1 MKTKNPNVIE
11 SMCHHFSDLLDKGSP
26 FQRPVSI
33 IHFIGAFTL
42 TVVGHSLTD
51 LQTKC
56 PKTYPP
62 EAYSFRNFILHPQV
76 GQFTIITTSSL
87 QPYRWCIGNINILV
101 FANSG
106 EISNILCLQK
116 DMIGFVAII
125 NTIADNFFVVSFIP
139 LNRGI
144 RRIHEF

>member
-1 MKTKNPNVIE
+1 MKAKKPKVIK
-11 SMCHHFSDLLDKGSP
+11 SIHSHYSDLLDKGSL
-26 FQRPVSI
+26 FQRPVAT
-33 IHFIGAFTL
+33 IHSVGAFTL

-125 NTIADNFFVVSFIP
+125 NTIADNFFMVSFIP
-139 LNRGI
+139 FNRGI